1 MEYYSAIKKKEIL
14 PFLITWVNLEET
26 MRSEISQTHE
36 DKYCMISL
44 IYGIYKSNS
53 QKQRE

>member
-26 MRSEISQTHE
+26 MLSEISHTE
-36 DKYCMISL
+36 KNKYCMIPT
-44 IYGIYKSNS
+44 YM
-53 QKQRE
+53 